1 MCGFY
6 NLTEGANQVISQSK
20 NVSSIIKPTTNDVD
34 IIAAIHFLHHHKK
47 RKWLQNTY
55 NLSKYSVQALKT
67 FLRVPDLHNEP
78 FTKIYNFGNS
88 FIEDLWGMIRLHS
101 LFIIGWKKI
110 RVNGRC
116 SLIFGLFV
124 FVVNLLWIFYLFF
137 VFFGIRSF
145 RVKRP
150 FRRPNPHLK
159 VKSLL

>member
-55 NLSKYSVQALKT
+55 NLSKYSVQARFYGCQICTMSHLLRFTTLATLLLKICEVWLDYT
-67 FLRVPDLHNEP
+67 AFLSSDE
-78 FTKIYNFGNS
+78 
-88 FIEDLWGMIRLHS
+88 
-101 LFIIGWKKI
+101 KKI

-150 FRRPNPHLK
+150 FRRPNPHLMMQEEQK
-159 VKSLL
+159 

>member
-55 NLSKYSVQALKT
+55 NLSKYILG
-67 FLRVPDLHNEP
+67 VPDLHNEP

-101 LFIIGWKKI
+101 LFIIGWKKSELM
-110 RVNGRC
+110 VGAHWSSDFS
-116 SLIFGLFV
+116 SLW
-124 FVVNLLWIFYLFF
+124 WICCGFF
-137 VFFGIRSF
+137 ISSSF
-145 RVKRP
+145 
-150 FRRPNPHLK
+150 
-159 VKSLL
+159 SLG